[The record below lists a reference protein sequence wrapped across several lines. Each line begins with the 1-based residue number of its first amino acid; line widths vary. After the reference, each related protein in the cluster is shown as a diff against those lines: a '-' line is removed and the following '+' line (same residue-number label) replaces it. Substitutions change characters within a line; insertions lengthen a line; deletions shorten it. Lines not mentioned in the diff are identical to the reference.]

1 MSEYPSYLIH
11 YGIEGQKWGVR
22 RFQNEDGTYTDEGLL
37 RRKEQT
43 HFVRSQQKAG
53 KAFDKITNKLQE
65 KGDKFSTKKY
75 NKQYSKAVELGTKH
89 RALDYISKNPRPYL
103 KAHGLNKG
111 SAAKYGVQLGAGIA
125 SATNPYTA
133 GMAPELIAGAVAE
146 RKLEQMFIKKWMRRQ
161 YGDVFDKCKD
171 LTIKDLEKH
180 GIKKR

>member
-1 MSEYPSYLIH
+1 MIEQNYPSYLIH

-43 HFVRSQQKAG
+43 HFVKEQSKVNKQ
-53 KAFDKITNKLQE
+53 FDKVTNKIKE
-65 KGDKFSTKKY
+65 KGDSFSNKKY
-75 NKQYSKAVELGTKH
+75 NKQYNKAVELGTKH

-103 KAHGLNKG
+103 KQHGLEKG
-111 SAAKYGVQLGAGIA
+111 SKAKFGLQLGAGIA
-125 SATNPYTA
+125 TVAY
-133 GMAPELIAGAVAE
+133 GGEGIIAGAIVE
-146 RKLEQMFIKKWMRRQ
+146 RKLEKMFMNKWMRRQ